1 VLYNLSMNPKPPT
14 HEDGSDRGSI
24 EKEVPEMSKKT
35 SRRPLV
41 AAQAELILQAFGP
54 ATVLA
59 ETATAEELL
68 AAFAVSKK
76 QLAEFLKDLLKE
88 EAENDSANGV
98 PVVERRVREAGIRH
112 RLEATWGA
120 LSAKAALAAAQ
131 PELPQLPELE
141 VDGKEAP
148 VEPAA

>member
-24 EKEVPEMSKKT
+24 EKEVPEMSNKKT

-120 LSAKAALAAAQ
+120 LSAKAALAAAPQQ
-131 PELPQLPELE
+131 PELPELV
-141 VDGKEAP
+141 VDGEEAP